1 MPIKSLGGAWTN
13 GVVAVSGTS
22 RTILASEAGT
32 MFTNR
37 GGGAGVTFTL
47 PVSSSIL
54 TGWWCE
60 FFTVAAQVLT
70 VASSPADN
78 LIVHADATAD
88 TIATAATIGQ
98 HIKVT
103 FDGTGW
109 LVQSDPSA
117 ASAATAVTAVVIAT

>member
-1 MPIKSLGGAWTN
+1 MPKALGGNWVQP
-13 GVVAVSGTS
+13 VVAVSGTA
-22 RTILASEAGT
+22 RTITASECGT
-32 MFTNR
+32 IFTNR

-47 PVSSSIL
+47 PVTSSLL
-54 TGWWCE
+54 TGWYCE

-98 HIKVT
+98 HVKVT
-103 FDGTGW
+103 CDGTGW